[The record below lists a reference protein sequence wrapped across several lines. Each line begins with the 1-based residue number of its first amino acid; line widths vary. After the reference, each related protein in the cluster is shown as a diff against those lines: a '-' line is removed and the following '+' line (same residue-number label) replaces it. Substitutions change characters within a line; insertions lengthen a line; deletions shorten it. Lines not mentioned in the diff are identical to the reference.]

1 MIRRLILVAVLA
13 WASVAQGSANLIL
26 IALSGGGPNLST
38 DTYGCLRVA
47 TTASISAVFQ
57 SDGVLFI
64 DRSSNGGCV
73 TGDSTI
79 TDEWF
84 ENSPITGVGSGY
96 YVDRTV
102 TAGTLDADPGAC
114 VQLSS
119 DRTYTVTRSSI
130 GTDTTVIDFELHTAA
145 GCAGTA
151 VASATITLTATY
163 DSV

>member
-1 MIRRLILVAVLA
+1 MMRRLILVAVLG
-13 WASVAQGSANLIL
+13 WATVAQGSANLVL

-38 DTYGCLRVA
+38 DSYGCLRVA

-57 SDGVLFI
+57 SDGSLFI

-73 TGDSTI
+73 TGDTTV

-96 YVDRTV
+96 YLDRTV
-102 TAGTLDADPGAC
+102 TSGSLDADPGAC

-119 DRTYTVTRSSI
+119 DRTYTVTRSSV
-130 GTDTTVIDFELHTAA
+130 GTDTTEIDFEIHTAA
-145 GCAGTA
+145 GCSGTA
-151 VASATITLTATY
+151 VATATITLSATY
-163 DSV
+163 DTI